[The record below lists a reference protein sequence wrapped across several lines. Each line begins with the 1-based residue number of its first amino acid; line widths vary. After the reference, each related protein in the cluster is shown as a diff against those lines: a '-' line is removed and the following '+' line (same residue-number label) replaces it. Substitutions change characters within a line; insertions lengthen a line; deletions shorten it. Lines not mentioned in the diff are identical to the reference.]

1 MISATP
7 IQTFVTFG
15 QQYAYEPHPTFPE
28 AHPDG
33 ILAVA
38 AETYGEAR
46 ELISEAIGVHYAFDY
61 PVGPD
66 LPSRLHPEYY
76 PRGICHILDASGI
89 RRVE

>member
-1 MISATP
+1 MIPLTP

-15 QQYAYEPHPTFPE
+15 QRYAREPHPTFPE

-33 ILAVA
+33 VLAVA
-38 AETYGEAR
+38 AETYDEAR
-46 ELISEAIGVHYAFDY
+46 ELIAEAVGVHYAFDY

-66 LPSRLHPEYY
+66 LPSWLHLKEY

-89 RRVE
+89 RRLE